1 MAKALTYEQ
10 ISDSIEEK
18 KKDQSSDESVTH
30 LSRRANLVTSKPASE
45 VLAELDEWLVEVIYM
60 KELPLE
66 VLIEAVLFTSGRS
79 MKIEELA
86 ELLGYPVDE
95 VTLSVSQ
102 LQQTVKRRRNSALQL
117 VEVGGRFAFEVKP
130 SIANHLPSTTKP
142 KYLQSY
148 SKQPLLLPITN
159 QCLNRLV
166 ELLGQK
172 AYDHIRELAQSG
184 LINRRKAGNTRR
196 LTTTSRFSEVFGC
209 PYTDRQKVKKW
220 FREKVLETGM
230 LDNIENASALEEE
243 MDDSISHED

>member
-1 MAKALTYEQ
+1 M
-10 ISDSIEEK
+10 
-18 KKDQSSDESVTH
+18 
-30 LSRRANLVTSKPASE
+30 
-45 VLAELDEWLVEVIYM
+45 
-60 KELPLE
+60 
-66 VLIEAVLFTSGRS
+66 
-79 MKIEELA
+79 
-86 ELLGYPVDE
+86 
-95 VTLSVSQ
+95 
-102 LQQTVKRRRNSALQL
+102 
-117 VEVGGRFAFEVKP
+117 
-130 SIANHLPSTTKP
+130 PSTTKAEIPP
-142 KYLQSY
+142 KLLKAAALIAYHQPMPQS
-148 SKQPLLLPITN
+148 
-159 QCLNRLV
+159 RLV

>member
-1 MAKALTYEQ
+1 
-10 ISDSIEEK
+10 
-18 KKDQSSDESVTH
+18 
-30 LSRRANLVTSKPASE
+30 
-45 VLAELDEWLVEVIYM
+45 
-60 KELPLE
+60 
-66 VLIEAVLFTSGRS
+66 

-86 ELLGYPVDE
+86 EQLGYPVDE

-130 SIANHLPSTTKP
+130 SIANHLPSTTKAEIPP
-142 KYLQSY
+142 KLLKAAALIAYHQPMSQS
-148 SKQPLLLPITN
+148 
-159 QCLNRLV
+159 RLV

>member
-1 MAKALTYEQ
+1 
-10 ISDSIEEK
+10 
-18 KKDQSSDESVTH
+18 
-30 LSRRANLVTSKPASE
+30 
-45 VLAELDEWLVEVIYM
+45 M

-86 ELLGYPVDE
+86 EQLGYPVDE

-130 SIANHLPSTTKP
+130 SIENHLPSTTKAEIPP
-142 KYLQSY
+142 KLLKAAALIAYHQPMPQS
-148 SKQPLLLPITN
+148 
-159 QCLNRLV
+159 RLV

>member
-1 MAKALTYEQ
+1 
-10 ISDSIEEK
+10 
-18 KKDQSSDESVTH
+18 
-30 LSRRANLVTSKPASE
+30 
-45 VLAELDEWLVEVIYM
+45 M
-60 KELPLE
+60 KEWPLE

-79 MKIEELA
+79 MKLEELA
-86 ELLGYPVDE
+86 EELGYPLDE
-95 VTLSVSQ
+95 VTLSMSQ

-130 SIANHLPSTTKP
+130 SIANHLPSTTKAEIP
-142 KYLQSY
+142 SKLLKAAALIAYHQPMPQS
-148 SKQPLLLPITN
+148 
-159 QCLNRLV
+159 RLV

-230 LDNIENASALEEE
+230 LDNIENASALDEKK
-243 MDDSISHED
+243 DDSIPH